1 MKKVIVYLFYNI
13 NFCVYFREGSSCR
26 VVNSVVLFLNIIEDD
41 VVSYNSV
48 FVVSIGVLIEV
59 ILLLIVVVDS
69 STEIGGVVLSLF
81 GSEFSCTLRTIVV
94 RFSSETLLVFVFSCS
109 KIIHVRYKAQL
120 G

>member
-1 MKKVIVYLFYNI
+1 MVYLFFKYK
-13 NFCVYFREGSSCR
+13 FCVYFLEGSSCR
-26 VVNSVVLFLNIIEDD
+26 VVNWVVLFLNIIEEDD
-41 VVSYNSV
+41 VVSYNNSV

-59 ILLLIVVVDS
+59 LLVLIAVVDS
-69 STEIGGVVLSLF
+69 STEIGGVLLSLF